1 MIKRHRRDVA
11 GTATPHLFRPFLTIA
26 VMISLAGCSSL
37 GSSGPSMGRI
47 RAAEGQIV
55 ENAGIKVVDLT
66 SPVIRLG
73 RTGIATSSFAETL
86 GDAPLMAMTIAPGD
100 AIDVAVWEAPP
111 AMLFGTSASLSG
123 ASAASAVGATGT
135 TTQRTSIPEMTVG
148 SDGRVQIPFAG
159 AVMAA
164 GRTPAQLEREIERRL
179 DGKAHAPEVVVRL
192 VRNATST
199 ITVVGEVA
207 SNTQVPT
214 TARGERVLDVL
225 TSAGGVKQP
234 TGKITLRIARDGQ
247 VASMPL
253 DAVIRDPAQNIRLQA
268 GDVVTALYQPYSF
281 TALGA
286 AGENSEVLF
295 ESTGLT
301 LSQALGRMGGLQADR
316 ADARG
321 VFIFRMEDPWALDP
335 AFVATARRTPD
346 GRIPVIYRA
355 DLKDPATFFIAQNF
369 PIKDKDVIYGSSA
382 KLTEVQRFVQMIS
395 SLVFPVIGLTQ
406 AIP

>member
-1 MIKRHRRDVA
+1 MNQ
-11 GTATPHLFRPFLTIA
+11 
-26 VMISLAGCSSL
+26 ISSAD
-37 GSSGPSMGRI
+37 
-47 RAAEGQIV
+47 GQIV
-55 ENAGIKVVDLT
+55 ENAGIKVIDLT
-66 SPVIRLG
+66 SPVIRIG
-73 RTGIATSSFAETL
+73 RTGIVTSTFTETL
-86 GDAPLMAMTIAPGD
+86 GDAPLMAMTIERGD

-111 AMLFGTSASLSG
+111 AMLFGTSASLGGAGG
-123 ASAASAVGATGT
+123 ASAGGTTGT
-135 TTQRTSIPEMTVG
+135 TSQRTSIPEMTVG

-192 VRNATST
+192 VRNASST
-199 ITVVGEVA
+199 ISVLGEVG
-207 SNTQVPT
+207 SNTQVPL

-225 TSAGGVKQP
+225 ASAGGVKQP

-247 VASMPL
+247 VSSMPL
-253 DAVIRDPAQNIRLQA
+253 DSVIRDPAQNIRLQA

-286 AGENSEVLF
+286 AGTNKEVPF

-301 LSQALGRMGGLQADR
+301 LSQALGRMGGLNSER

-321 VFIFRMEDPWALDP
+321 VFIFRLEDPQALDP
-335 AFVATARRTPD
+335 AFVATARRTPE
-346 GRIPVIYRA
+346 GLIPVIYRA

-369 PIKDKDVIYGSSA
+369 PIRDKDVIYGSSA